1 MVLVSLRLF
10 QGKKQNRSLKKH
22 DWQQIRQRLSKDRRV
37 LPPPPSRLFLPLQWL
52 MSAWFNFAANGFGPL
67 TKLCQDTGYQTTAV
81 LRCGRRGLFL
91 HFLHA
96 LALWRYELC
105 KNSQEQADAKTMK
118 MQVYINMYLSRLWF
132 VTSVPF
138 YVFSHSTA
146 LQATLLQMHVC
157 MYLQVFKM
165 LYSKALVET

>member
-1 MVLVSLRLF
+1 
-10 QGKKQNRSLKKH
+10 
-22 DWQQIRQRLSKDRRV
+22 
-37 LPPPPSRLFLPLQWL
+37 
-52 MSAWFNFAANGFGPL
+52 
-67 TKLCQDTGYQTTAV
+67 
-81 LRCGRRGLFL
+81 
-91 HFLHA
+91 
-96 LALWRYELC
+96 
-105 KNSQEQADAKTMK
+105 MK